1 MEFVSFSYKLHI
13 DVFDLFGNLLGH
25 LLEIIRWLLI
35 PTIINENDLLGAEI
49 FQPGCESFRDSI
61 RTLMAGHHHLKQ
73 KAGKKNRNS
82 LVHVFWSKCIFWSD
96 FFEKEWYRVYVG
108 PCRNTVRV
116 DSEGNWV
123 PFIKV
128 NRLFAYCCT
137 VLATPK
143 RYLLLLDEISNSVYC
158 MLGENSKH
166 KWERLQKWSMKQ
178 NHVKQIKSYS
188 YVLQELWVVLPGF
201 LLIVTWPR
209 DKGH

>member
-1 MEFVSFSYKLHI
+1 MYLISLETCWATFLRSSGGFSFQLLSTRMICSGLKYFNQ
-13 DVFDLFGNLLGH
+13 DVRASEIPSALLWQGTTTSNRR
-25 LLEIIRWLLI
+25 L
-35 PTIINENDLLGAEI
+35 
-49 FQPGCESFRDSI
+49 
-61 RTLMAGHHHLKQ
+61 
-73 KAGKKNRNS
+73 GKKNRNS

-96 FFEKEWYRVYVG
+96 FFEKEWYTVYVG

>member
-1 MEFVSFSYKLHI
+1 MWELQRFHPHSYGRAPPPQTEGWEKRI
-13 DVFDLFGNLLGH
+13 ATAQYMYFGANVFFGAISL
-25 LLEIIRWLLI
+25 
-35 PTIINENDLLGAEI
+35 
-49 FQPGCESFRDSI
+49 
-61 RTLMAGHHHLKQ
+61 
-73 KAGKKNRNS
+73 RN
-82 LVHVFWSKCIFWSD
+82 
-96 FFEKEWYRVYVG
+96 VG

-166 KWERLQKWSMKQ
+166 KWERLQKWSTKQ

-201 LLIVTWPR
+201 LLIFTWPR